1 MNEAELKS
9 ASDLITSL
17 RADAEAA
24 SKQLAPFVA
33 LGKLIK
39 WLVATIVTLIMAVGG
54 VSIWVNGV
62 NQASAA
68 NQKAIIENQQALV
81 AFEANQPMLFKAREQ
96 EAVARDRE
104 NRAWQVEKDVL
115 VTKLA
120 TNQEM
125 VLKILDR
132 HEKFIEAHGWPGLM
146 PSLSQ
151 PTSH

>member
-1 MNEAELKS
+1 MSEAELKS

-68 NQKAIIENQQALV
+68 NQKAIMENQQALV
-81 AFEANQPMLFKAREQ
+81 AFEANQALLF
-96 EAVARDRE
+96 
-104 NRAWQVEKDVL
+104 
-115 VTKLA
+115 
-120 TNQEM
+120 
-125 VLKILDR
+125 
-132 HEKFIEAHGWPGLM
+132 
-146 PSLSQ
+146 
-151 PTSH
+151 